1 MMVGLGWNPV
11 GAEATLWLPGRI
23 DAHTSCTPVRRT
35 RANDKSGASK
45 EDLLMRAR
53 KAMVAA
59 VLLAVATAACGPRN
73 VEVTSAPTRAETNVR
88 VTNTLGQA
96 VNVYVLSGDN
106 EIFLRQ
112 VPANSEARLPVPGV
126 ASGSTVRL
134 RAVTIDGSRT
144 YTSDSVVLQGTYPW
158 RVP

>member
-1 MMVGLGWNPV
+1 MPLARRCA
-11 GAEATLWLPGRI
+11 GARR
-23 DAHTSCTPVRRT
+23 VR
-35 RANDKSGASK
+35 AEDEGDASK

-53 KAMVAA
+53 KALVAVA
-59 VLLAVATAACGPRN
+59 FLAVASTAACGPRN
-73 VEVTSAPTRAETNVR
+73 VEVNTAPTRAETNVR

-126 ASGSTVRL
+126 AAGSTVRL

>member
-1 MMVGLGWNPV
+1 LHAVPRS
-11 GAEATLWLPGRI
+11 E
-23 DAHTSCTPVRRT
+23 SE
-35 RANDKSGASK
+35 RALRGASK

-53 KAMVAA
+53 KALVAA
-59 VLLAVATAACGPRN
+59 VLLVIAPTGCRGRQ
-73 VEVTSAPTRAETNVR
+73 VEVRTAPARAETNVR

-112 VPANSEARLPVPGV
+112 VPANTEARLPVPGV
-126 ASGSTVRL
+126 AAGSTVRL

>member
-1 MMVGLGWNPV
+1 M
-11 GAEATLWLPGRI
+11 R
-23 DAHTSCTPVRRT
+23 VRR
-35 RANDKSGASK
+35 G
-45 EDLLMRAR
+45 LI
-53 KAMVAA
+53 AA
-59 VLLAVATAACGPRN
+59 ALLAVATAACGPRA
-73 VEVTSAPTRAETNVR
+73 VDVRTAPARAETNVR

-112 VPANSEARLPVPGV
+112 VPANADVRLPVPGV

>member
-1 MMVGLGWNPV
+1 MKARYALVAIALVSVGV
-11 GAEATLWLPGRI
+11 S
-23 DAHTSCTPVRRT
+23 SCRSRPIEVR
-35 RANDKSGASK
+35 
-45 EDLLMRAR
+45 
-53 KAMVAA
+53 
-59 VLLAVATAACGPRN
+59 TAPA
-73 VEVTSAPTRAETNVR
+73 RAETHVR
-88 VTNTLGQA
+88 ITNSLGQA

-112 VPANSEARLPVPGV
+112 VPAGSEARLPVPGV
-126 ASGSTVRL
+126 AAGSTVRL

>member
-1 MMVGLGWNPV
+1 M
-11 GAEATLWLPGRI
+11 
-23 DAHTSCTPVRRT
+23 
-35 RANDKSGASK
+35 KS
-45 EDLLMRAR
+45 R
-53 KAMVAA
+53 KALVAA
-59 VLLAVATAACGPRN
+59 VLFTVATTACGPRT
-73 VEVTSAPTRAETNVR
+73 VDVRTAPARSETSVR
-88 VTNTLGQA
+88 VTNSLGQA

-126 ASGSTVRL
+126 AAGSTVRL

-144 YTSDSVVLQGTYPW
+144 YTSDSVVLEGTYPW

>member
-1 MMVGLGWNPV
+1 LH
-11 GAEATLWLPGRI
+11 A
-23 DAHTSCTPVRRT
+23 PVRARGRERT
-35 RANDKSGASK
+35 EDAASK

-53 KAMVAA
+53 KTIVTAMLV
-59 VLLAVATAACGPRN
+59 AVATAACGPRN
-73 VEVTSAPTRAETNVR
+73 VEVRTSPAKAETSVR

-96 VNVYVLSGDN
+96 VNVYVLSGEN

-112 VPANSEARLPVPGV
+112 VPANAEARLPVPGV

>member
-1 MMVGLGWNPV
+1 M
-11 GAEATLWLPGRI
+11 
-23 DAHTSCTPVRRT
+23 
-35 RANDKSGASK
+35 KS
-45 EDLLMRAR
+45 R
-53 KAMVAA
+53 KALVAA
-59 VLLAVATAACGPRN
+59 VLLVVATTACGPRT
-73 VEVTSAPTRAETNVR
+73 VDVRTAPTRAEASVR
-88 VTNTLGQA
+88 VTNSLAQA

-126 ASGSTVRL
+126 TAGSTVRL

-144 YTSDSVVLQGTYPW
+144 YTSDSVVLEGTYPW

>member
-1 MMVGLGWNPV
+1 
-11 GAEATLWLPGRI
+11 
-23 DAHTSCTPVRRT
+23 
-35 RANDKSGASK
+35 
-45 EDLLMRAR
+45 MRAR
-53 KAMVAA
+53 KALVAG
-59 VLLAVATAACGPRN
+59 VFLAVAAGACGPRT
-73 VEVTSAPTRAETNVR
+73 VDVRTAENRPEAYVR

-112 VPANSEARLPVPGV
+112 VPANSEARLPVSGV
-126 ASGSTVRL
+126 SSGSTVRL

-144 YTSDSVVLQGTYPW
+144 YTSDSVVLTGTYPW

>member
-1 MMVGLGWNPV
+1 MK
-11 GAEATLWLPGRI
+11 
-23 DAHTSCTPVRRT
+23 SRT
-35 RANDKSGASK
+35 ALA
-45 EDLLMRAR
+45 
-53 KAMVAA
+53 VA
-59 VLLAVATAACGPRN
+59 VLLAIATTACGPRQ
-73 VEVTSAPTRAETNVR
+73 VEVRTAPPRAETNVR
-88 VTNTLGQA
+88 VTNSLGQA

-126 ASGSTVRL
+126 AAGSTVRL

-144 YTSDSVVLQGTYPW
+144 YTSDAVVLQGTYPW

>member
-1 MMVGLGWNPV
+1 MKARRALI
-11 GAEATLWLPGRI
+11 GA
-23 DAHTSCTPVRRT
+23 V
-35 RANDKSGASK
+35 
-45 EDLLMRAR
+45 
-53 KAMVAA
+53 V
-59 VLLAVATAACGPRN
+59 VAVATAACGPRN
-73 VEVTSAPTRAETNVR
+73 VEVRSAPTRSEVHVR

-112 VPANSEARLPVPGV
+112 VPANSEARLPVSGV
-126 ASGSTVRL
+126 SSGATVRL
-134 RAVTIDGSRT
+134 RAVTLDGSRT